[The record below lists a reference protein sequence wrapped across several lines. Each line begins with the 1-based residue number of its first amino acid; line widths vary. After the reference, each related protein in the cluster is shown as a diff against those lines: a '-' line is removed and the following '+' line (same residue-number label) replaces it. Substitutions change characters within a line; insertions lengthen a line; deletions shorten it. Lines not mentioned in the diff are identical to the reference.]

1 MLFSKMLLILHFII
15 SLNLLFCC
23 SQVVPDC
30 PERGGKCRSTCIKS
44 KSFVDTICLG
54 HSQSSIS
61 SGQTVFDILMD
72 AYNQF
77 CGCQY
82 IQDNVAIFI
91 GSNLSDADQPLV
103 EANFSFLYH
112 VREISGYLE
121 LNGIPHITRLSL
133 PNLRLIRGN
142 VLRSNRYGL
151 VVLGKIETLYMPM
164 LTEISR
170 GDVILKANFDMPYL
184 CNIRS
189 INWTDIAPF
198 GPDAHRLITNG
209 CTDSGK
215 KKLHSLHDNPNNL

>member
-1 MLFSKMLLILHFII
+1 M
-15 SLNLLFCC
+15 
-23 SQVVPDC
+23 
-30 PERGGKCRSTCIKS
+30 
-44 KSFVDTICLG
+44 
-54 HSQSSIS
+54 
-61 SGQTVFDILMD
+61 
-72 AYNQF
+72 
-77 CGCQY
+77 
-82 IQDNVAIFI
+82 
-91 GSNLSDADQPLV
+91 
-103 EANFSFLYH
+103 
-112 VREISGYLE
+112 REISGYLE

-133 PNLRLIRGN
+133 PNLRIIRGN
-142 VLRSNRYGL
+142 ALRSNRYGL

-170 GDVILKANFDMPYL
+170 GDVILIASSDMPYL

>member
-1 MLFSKMLLILHFII
+1 MQIYLYKEQI
-15 SLNLLFCC
+15 
-23 SQVVPDC
+23 
-30 PERGGKCRSTCIKS
+30 
-44 KSFVDTICLG
+44 FVDTICLG
-54 HSQSSIS
+54 HSQSSRYSRS

-133 PNLRLIRGN
+133 PNLRIIRGN
-142 VLRSNRYGL
+142 ALRSNRYGL
-151 VVLGKIETLYMPM
+151 VVSGKIETLYMPM

-170 GDVILKANFDMPYL
+170 GDVILIASSDMPYL

-198 GPDAHRLITNG
+198 GPVAHRLITNG

>member
-1 MLFSKMLLILHFII
+1 MYLIV
-15 SLNLLFCC
+15 LNEE
-23 SQVVPDC
+23 V
-30 PERGGKCRSTCIKS
+30 STDLPVYIKS
-44 KSFVDTICLG
+44 RSFVDTICLG
-54 HSQSSIS
+54 HSPSRYSRS

-82 IQDNVAIFI
+82 IQDSVGIFI
-91 GSNLSDADQPLV
+91 GSNLPDADQPLV

-121 LNGIPHITRLSL
+121 LNGIPYITRLSL
-133 PNLRLIRGN
+133 PNLRIIRGN
-142 VLRSNRYGL
+142 ALYSNRYGL

-170 GDVILKANFDMPYL
+170 GSVILKANFDMPYL
-184 CNIRS
+184 CNVRS

-198 GPDAHRLITNG
+198 GPVAHRLTTNG